1 MFRALASSVR
11 WRILSFPI
19 FLKIVG
25 IGIITALLFGSVT
38 LLQTRATTS
47 EILYQLLEQKT
58 IAMGRSLADTIARP
72 ASTEDY
78 YSISRHLKEAQKS
91 FPEIRYII
99 VRNHD
104 RKIVASTFEHGVPP
118 DLMKLSSPLCPPQ
131 CTAKII
137 GSDEGKLMD
146 ISMPVSEGYV
156 GYVQLGVLDHIVTRE
171 LDSLRSKV
179 LWALF
184 LCAAIGIA
192 YALMLTG
199 ILTRPIHHLVQAAN
213 RIREGQFT
221 ARATVF
227 SNDEIGRLAVAFNQM
242 AESLMQYRQ
251 EVQTKEKARLSL
263 IERTVQIQEDERK
276 SISRELHDHFGQ
288 SLLALLLQ
296 VQAGCKFT
304 PSKCQYA
311 GLPGS
316 LCYNI
321 ENTLRQI
328 IEEVHRLAWGMR
340 PSILD
345 DYGLESALARH
356 IEEVTK
362 TARLEIDY
370 QFLSPDG
377 LKRLPIGV
385 ELSLF
390 RIAQE
395 ATANII
401 KHAKASHAS
410 FVVLRQPH
418 EVTMLIEDNGQGFDS
433 EAARKKCDSCLGLMG
448 MQERV
453 HLLGGS
459 FVIESAP
466 GEGTTIRVIIP
477 LGEESYAGTDLHSG

>member
-1 MFRALASSVR
+1 MLRALASSLK

-25 IGIITALLFGSVT
+25 IGIITAILFGAVT
-38 LLQTRATTS
+38 LIQTRSTTS

-58 IAMGRSLADTIARP
+58 IALGRSLADTIERS
-72 ASTEDY
+72 ASTQDY
-78 YSISRHLKEAQKS
+78 YSIRRHLIEAQES
-91 FPEIRYII
+91 FPEIRYIV
-99 VRNHD
+99 VRD
-104 RKIVASTFEHGVPP
+104 PYEKIVASTFKNGVPP
-118 DLMKLSSPLCPPQ
+118 DLTKLSSPLCPPQ
-131 CTAKII
+131 CKANAV
-137 GSDEGKLMD
+137 GSDEGIILD
-146 ISMPVSEGYV
+146 IRFPIAKGYA
-156 GYVQLGVLDHIVTRE
+156 GSVQLGVLDSIVIRE
-171 LDSLRSKV
+171 LDSLRNKV

-184 LCAAIGIA
+184 LCATIGIA

-199 ILTRPIHHLVQAAN
+199 ILTRPMQHLVQSAN
-213 RIREGQFT
+213 RIREGQFAT
-221 ARATVF
+221 RATVF

-242 AESLMQYRQ
+242 AEALMQYRQ

-296 VQAGCKFT
+296 VQSGCKFS
-304 PSKCQYA
+304 PSKCEYA
-311 GLPGS
+311 SLPGS
-316 LCYNI
+316 LCFNI
-321 ENTLRQI
+321 ENTIRQI

-356 IEEVTK
+356 IEEVKK
-362 TARLEIDY
+362 TTALEIDY
-370 QFLSPDG
+370 QFISSDG

-410 FVVLRQPH
+410 FVVLRRLH
-418 EVTMLIEDNGQGFDS
+418 EVTMLVEDNGQGFDY
-433 EAARKKCDSCLGLMG
+433 AAANKKCDKCLGLMG
-448 MQERV
+448 MKERV
-453 HLLGGS
+453 NLLGGD
-459 FVIESAP
+459 FVVESAP
-466 GEGTTIRVIIP
+466 GEGTTIRVRIP
-477 LGEESYAGTDLHSG
+477 LGEDSNANTDLHSG

>member
-1 MFRALASSVR
+1 MFRALASSIR

-58 IAMGRSLADTIARP
+58 IAMGHTLADTIARP

-78 YSISRHLKEAQKS
+78 YSISRHLQEAQKS

-104 RKIVASTFEHGVPP
+104 RKIVASTFEQGVPA

-131 CTAKII
+131 CTARII
-137 GSDEGKLMD
+137 GSDEGRLMD
-146 ISMPVSEGYV
+146 ISMPIAGGYV
-156 GYVQLGVLDHIVTRE
+156 GYVQLGVLDRIVTRE

-199 ILTRPIHHLVQAAN
+199 ILARPIHHLVQAAN

-251 EVQTKEKARLSL
+251 EVQAKEKARLSL

-296 VQAGCKFT
+296 VQSGCKYN
-304 PSKCQYA
+304 PSKCEYA
-311 GLPGS
+311 RSPGS
-316 LCYNI
+316 LCDTVEKTI
-321 ENTLRQI
+321 RQI

-356 IEEVTK
+356 IEEVIK
-362 TARLEIDY
+362 TTRLEIDY
-370 QFLSPDG
+370 QFLSPEG
-377 LKRLPIGV
+377 LSRLPIGV

-410 FVVLRQPH
+410 FVVLRRPH
-418 EVTMLIEDNGQGFDS
+418 EVTMLIEDNGQGFDFT
-433 EAARKKCDSCLGLMG
+433 AASKKGDQCLGLMG
-448 MQERV
+448 MKERV
-453 HLLGGS
+453 NLLGGS
-459 FVIESAP
+459 FVIESLP

-477 LGEESYAGTDLHSG
+477 LGEESNADTDLHSG

>member
-1 MFRALASSVR
+1 MLRTLTSSIK

-19 FLKIVG
+19 FLKIIG
-25 IGIITALLFGSVT
+25 IGLLTAILFGAVT
-38 LLQTRATTS
+38 LIQTRATTS

-58 IAMGRSLADTIARP
+58 IAIGRSLADTLERS
-72 ASTEDY
+72 ASTDDY
-78 YSISRHLKEAQKS
+78 YSIKRHLQETQKS

-104 RKIVASTFEHGVPP
+104 DKIVASTFAKGVPP

-131 CTAKII
+131 CTAKTI
-137 GSDEGKLMD
+137 GSDEGTLMD
-146 ISMPVSEGYV
+146 ISLPIAGGYA
-156 GYVQLGVLDHIVTRE
+156 GFVQLGVLDHIVSRE
-171 LDSLRSKV
+171 LNSLRSQV

-184 LCAAIGIA
+184 LCATIGIA

-213 RIREGQFT
+213 SIREGHFET
-221 ARATVF
+221 RATVF

-242 AESLMQYRQ
+242 AEALMQYRQ
-251 EVQTKEKARLSL
+251 EVQAKEKARLSL
-263 IERTVQIQEDERK
+263 IERTVQLQEDERK

-296 VQAGCKFT
+296 VQAGCNFK
-304 PSKCQYA
+304 PSKCEYA
-311 GLPGS
+311 ALPGS
-316 LCYNI
+316 LCFNI
-321 ENTLRQI
+321 ENTIRQM

-362 TARLEIDY
+362 TAGLEIDY
-370 QFLSPDG
+370 QYISPEG
-377 LKRLPIGV
+377 WRRLPIGV
-385 ELSLF
+385 EVSLF

-395 ATANII
+395 ATTNII

-410 FVVLRQPH
+410 FVVLRQLH
-418 EVTMLIEDNGQGFDS
+418 EVTMLVEDNGQGFDF
-433 EAARKKCDSCLGLMG
+433 AAAGKKGDQCLGLMG
-448 MQERV
+448 MKERV
-453 HLLGGS
+453 NLLGGS

-466 GEGTTIRVIIP
+466 GEGTTIRVRIL
-477 LGEESYAGTDLHSG
+477 LGEDLNANTDFHSG

>member
-1 MFRALASSVR
+1 MLRTLASSIR

-25 IGIITALLFGSVT
+25 IGIITALLFGGVT
-38 LLQTRATTS
+38 LLQTRTTTS

-78 YSISRHLKEAQKS
+78 YSIRGHLKEAQKS

-104 RKIVASTFEHGVPP
+104 MKIISSTFDQGIPP
-118 DLMKLSSPLCPPQ
+118 DLMKLTSPLCPPQ

-146 ISMPVSEGYV
+146 ISMPIIGGHV
-156 GYVQLGVLDHIVTRE
+156 GYVQLGVLDHIVTHE
-171 LDSLRSKV
+171 LDSLRSKL

-199 ILTRPIHHLVQAAN
+199 ILTRPIHHLMQAAN
-213 RIREGQFT
+213 KIREGQFT

-227 SNDEIGRLAVAFNQM
+227 SNDEIGRLSVTFNQM

-251 EVQTKEKARLSL
+251 EVQAKEKARLLL

-296 VQAGCKFT
+296 VQSGCKFS
-304 PSKCQYA
+304 PSKCEYA
-311 GLPGS
+311 SRPGS
-316 LCYNI
+316 LCDNVEKTI
-321 ENTLRQI
+321 RQI
-328 IEEVHRLAWGMR
+328 IDEVHRLAWGMR

-356 IEEVTK
+356 IEEVIK
-362 TARLEIDY
+362 TTRLEIDY
-370 QFLSPDG
+370 QFISPEGLS
-377 LKRLPIGV
+377 RLPIGV

-410 FVVLRQPH
+410 FVVLRRLH
-418 EVTMLIEDNGQGFDS
+418 EVTMLIEDNGLGFDFI
-433 EAARKKCDSCLGLMG
+433 EASKKGDECLGLMG
-448 MQERV
+448 MKERV
-453 HLLGGS
+453 NLLGGG
-459 FVIESAP
+459 FVIESVP
-466 GEGTTIRVIIP
+466 GEGTTIRVQIP
-477 LGEESYAGTDLHSG
+477 LGEDSNADTDLHRG

>member
-1 MFRALASSVR
+1 MFRELASSIR

-25 IGIITALLFGSVT
+25 IGIITALLFGAVT

-58 IAMGRSLADTIARP
+58 IAVGRSLADAIERP

-78 YSISRHLKEAQKS
+78 YSIRRSLKEAQKS

-104 RKIVASTFEHGVPP
+104 KKIIASTFDQGVPP
-118 DLMKLSSPLCPPQ
+118 DLVNLSSPLCPPQ
-131 CTAKII
+131 CTAKAV
-137 GSDEGKLMD
+137 GSDEGNLLD
-146 ISMPVSEGYV
+146 ISMPIAEGYA
-156 GYVQLGVLDHIVTRE
+156 GFIQLGVLDHVVTRE
-171 LDSLRSKV
+171 LDSLRNKV
-179 LWALF
+179 LWALV
-184 LCAAIGIA
+184 LCAAIGTA

-199 ILTRPIHHLVQAAN
+199 ILTRPIRHLMQAAN
-213 RIREGQFT
+213 RIREGQFA

-242 AESLMQYRQ
+242 AEALMQYRQ
-251 EVQTKEKARLSL
+251 EVQAKEKARLSL

-296 VQAGCKFT
+296 VQSGCHFS
-304 PSKCQYA
+304 PSKCSFA
-311 GLPGS
+311 SSPGS
-316 LCYNI
+316 LCSNVEDTI
-321 ENTLRQI
+321 RQI

-345 DYGLESALARH
+345 DYGLESALSRH

-362 TARLEIDY
+362 TAKLEIDY
-370 QFLSPDG
+370 QFISPEG

-395 ATANII
+395 ATTNII

-410 FVVLRQPH
+410 FVVLRRAH
-418 EVTMLIEDNGQGFDS
+418 EVTMLIEDNGQGFDYS
-433 EAARKKCDSCLGLMG
+433 SASKKGDQCLGLMG
-448 MQERV
+448 MKERV
-453 HLLGGS
+453 NLLGGG
-459 FVIESAP
+459 FVIESVP
-466 GEGTTIRVIIP
+466 GEGTTIRVQIP
-477 LGEESYAGTDLHSG
+477 LVEDSDANTDLHSG

>member
-1 MFRALASSVR
+1 MFRALAASIR

-25 IGIITALLFGSVT
+25 IGLITALLFGGVT

-47 EILYQLLEQKT
+47 DILYQLLEQKT

-78 YSISRHLKEAQKS
+78 YAISRHLKEAQIS

-99 VRNHD
+99 VRNHN
-104 RKIVASTFEHGVPP
+104 REIIASTFEQGVPP
-118 DLMKLSSPLCPPQ
+118 DLIKLSSPMCPPQ

-146 ISMPVSEGYV
+146 ISMPIVGGYV

-171 LDSLRSKV
+171 LDSLRIKV
-179 LWALF
+179 LWALL

-192 YALMLTG
+192 YAIMLTG

-213 RIREGQFT
+213 RIREGLFT

-251 EVQTKEKARLSL
+251 EVQAKEKARLSL

-296 VQAGCKFT
+296 VESGCKYS
-304 PSKCQYA
+304 PSKCEYA
-311 GLPGS
+311 KRPGS
-316 LCYNI
+316 LCDTVEKTI
-321 ENTLRQI
+321 RQI

-356 IEEVTK
+356 IEEVVK
-362 TARLEIDY
+362 TTRLEIDY
-370 QFLSPDG
+370 QYISPEGLS
-377 LKRLPIGV
+377 RLPIGA

-401 KHAKASHAS
+401 KHARASHAS
-410 FVVLRQPH
+410 FVVLRRPH
-418 EVTMLIEDNGQGFDS
+418 EVTMLIEDNGQGFDFT
-433 EAARKKCDSCLGLMG
+433 AASKKGDQCLGLMG
-448 MQERV
+448 MKERV
-453 HLLGGS
+453 NLLGGS

-477 LGEESYAGTDLHSG
+477 LSEESHADTDLHSG